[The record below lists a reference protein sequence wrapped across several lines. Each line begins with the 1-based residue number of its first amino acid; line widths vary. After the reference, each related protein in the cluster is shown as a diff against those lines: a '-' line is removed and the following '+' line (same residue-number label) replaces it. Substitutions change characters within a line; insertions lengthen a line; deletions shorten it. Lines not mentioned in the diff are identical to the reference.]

1 MWPWRRRDPRI
12 ADELRFH
19 RESLIDDYVAAGM
32 DRAEATRRAFLKL
45 GNLAHLEEE
54 VRDVRGRWLEDLVR
68 DLRYAFRT
76 LRRSPGFS
84 IVAVLSFALGIG
96 ANIAIFS
103 LVSAVMLRS
112 LPVRAPHRL
121 VQITRLLEGHPGQ
134 VSYPLFEQFRDQV
147 KSISGAFA
155 NASVTEAAVI
165 DGQEDFVTAELV
177 TAGYYQVLG
186 LEPAAGRLLG
196 PADLQLS
203 STPGVVISDG
213 YWQRRFGRSPTAL
226 GKTITLRDRAFTI
239 VGVTPPSF
247 LGVRPGQPPD
257 LTVPLIDSLMSEA
270 QRRATDF
277 NWLRVLARL
286 APGASVT
293 QANAEAQVIFGAFV
307 ESQAAHASQKDRPGI
322 LRQRAGAFR
331 APDGFNV
338 LRDNISQP
346 LVILMGI
353 VGLILLLACVN
364 LSGLLLAR
372 AEMRQREISIRL
384 AIGAGRGRLVR
395 QFLTESLVLASAGAL
410 IGLLS
415 ANGVGAWLFGMFVNG
430 RNFDLSVSPDW
441 RVFVF
446 TAAIAIVSCVVAGL
460 TPALRAVRANLNP
473 ALKEVRAQGLGRFG
487 RGLVVTQLAISM
499 VLVVAATLFVGTLL
513 ALNAVERGFDPDGLL
528 VVRVRAAQPYS
539 AARAPAVQQA
549 LRDRLASL
557 PGVATASA
565 SQMLPLTG
573 GLWDRG
579 VQVEGYLFQ
588 PGEPDHVG
596 FNVIAPA
603 YFSTLATP
611 ILTGRE
617 FDARDTAA
625 SLKVAIVNESFARH
639 FFRNQSAIGRHV
651 TSVGVT
657 YEIVGVVADAK
668 YQDLR
673 SDIMKTM
680 YIPWTQREGD
690 QPTRYSY
697 VVRTVSGDPQ
707 RLSPMVERLVGD
719 VDSNLHLANATDYD
733 TIVNR
738 AMSTERIMAAL
749 GGFFG
754 LLAIV
759 VAGLGVFGVLAF
771 QVARRTS
778 ELGVRMA
785 LGASPTAMVGLV
797 LRDVAAMV
805 GAGVTIGT
813 AGALAATGLVRNILF
828 GLTATDPRV
837 FLVAAIA
844 MASAALLAAWLPAR
858 RAARVD
864 PVVALRHE

>member
-1 MWPWRRRDPRI
+1 MWPWHRRDPRI

-19 RESLIDDYVAAGM
+19 RESLIDDYMAAGM
-32 DRAEATRRAFLKL
+32 DRAEATRRAVLKL
-45 GNLAHLEEE
+45 GNVAHLEEE
-54 VRDVRGRWLEDLVR
+54 VRDVRGRWLEDLSR

-76 LRRSPGFS
+76 LRRSRGFS
-84 IVAVLSFALGIG
+84 IAAVLSFALGIG

-112 LPVRAPHRL
+112 LPVHAPHRL
-121 VQITRLLEGHPGQ
+121 VQITRLLDGHPGQ
-134 VSYPLFEQFRDQV
+134 VSYPLFEQFRDQIR
-147 KSISGAFA
+147 SISGAFA
-155 NASVTEAAVI
+155 NAAVTEAAVI
-165 DGQEDFVTAELV
+165 DGQEEFVTADLV
-177 TAGYYQVLG
+177 TDEYYQVLG
-186 LEPAAGRLLG
+186 IEPASGRLLG
-196 PADLQLS
+196 PTDLQPS
-203 STPGVVISDG
+203 STSGVVISDG
-213 YWQRRFGRSPTAL
+213 YWQRRFGRSPKAL
-226 GKTITLRDRAFTI
+226 GKTVTLRDRVFTI

-257 LTVPLIDSLMSEA
+257 LTFPLIDSLMSDA
-270 QRRATDF
+270 QRRSTDF

-286 APGASVT
+286 APGATVN

-307 ESQAAHASQKDRPGI
+307 ASQAARASEKDRPGI

-331 APDGFNV
+331 AQDGFNV

-346 LVILMGI
+346 LLILMGI

-372 AEMRQREISIRL
+372 AEMHQREISIRL

-415 ANGVGAWLFGMFVNG
+415 ANWVSAWLFGMFVNG
-430 RNFDLSVSPDW
+430 RNLDLSVSPDW

-446 TAAIAIVSCVVAGL
+446 TAAIAIVSCIVAGL

-473 ALKEVRAQGLGRFG
+473 ALKDVRAQGHGRFG
-487 RGLVVTQLAISM
+487 RGLVVMQLAISM

-513 ALNAVERGFDPDGLL
+513 ALNAVDRGFEPDGLL
-528 VVRVRAAQPYS
+528 VVRVRSAQPYS
-539 AARAPAVQQA
+539 TARGPIVQQA
-549 LRDRLASL
+549 LLDRLASL
-557 PGVATASA
+557 PGVASASA
-565 SQMLPLTG
+565 AQVLPLTG

-579 VQVEGYLFQ
+579 VHVEGYVFQ

-603 YFSTLATP
+603 YFSTLRTP
-611 ILTGRE
+611 LLSGRE
-617 FDARDTAA
+617 FDQRDSAT

-651 TSVGVT
+651 TSVGVG
-657 YEIVGVVADAK
+657 YEIVGVVRDAK
-668 YQDLR
+668 YQSLR

-690 QPTRYSY
+690 QLTRYSY
-697 VVRTVSGDPQ
+697 LVRTISGDPR
-707 RLSPMVERLVGD
+707 RLAPPVERLVGD
-719 VDSNLHLANATDYD
+719 VDSGLHLANATDYD
-733 TIVNR
+733 AIVDR
-738 AMSTERIMAAL
+738 GMSTERIMAAL

-785 LGASPTAMVGLV
+785 LWASRGAMIGLV

-805 GAGVTIGT
+805 GAGVAIGT

-837 FLVAAIA
+837 FVVAAIA
-844 MASAALLAAWLPAR
+844 MASAALLAGWLPAR
-858 RAARVD
+858 RAARID